1 MSVNSRLCLIALAL
15 TTAAAQDNPFV
26 ESAECSLCH
35 TRLGE
40 KNQLG
45 QYTLWKGSV
54 MAHAGRDPYWQA
66 KTAEEIKQN
75 PAIARTVDEKCHRCH
90 TPQGKAQARD
100 GVGCTVCHLIEDKGL
115 GTPAS
120 FTGGFEINKEH
131 LSYGPHKDPFVN
143 PMIMHV
149 GLTPAYGSHFLKSEL
164 CATCHTV
171 ITPTVDAR
179 GKVLGEF
186 IEQAPYLEW
195 KASSFGSGD
204 MTCQSCHV
212 PAADNPKEQ
221 YIAHNPMGR
230 TFPRTSPRQPFGIH
244 RFAGANFALPAL
256 FGSED
261 GSMTARAHEMLSSA
275 ASLEIEPAWKDG
287 VLEARVTLTN
297 LTGHKLPTGFPSRR
311 IWLDFEVTGASGN
324 AVFRSGGDAT
334 EPQQH
339 HAVIDSP
346 AKIQVYESEMAD
358 PAGRRT
364 TALLRAASYL
374 KDNRILPDGFD
385 ASKAPAGIHPA
396 GVAADPDF
404 LPGSDTTLYRVSGLA
419 PGTYSIR
426 VRALYENIKP
436 SHRGVLSRTHS
447 QALDKLAPAVL
458 AEASAQIVRAL
469 TAQTVQP
476 NRAMH

>member
-1 MSVNSRLCLIALAL
+1 MPVNRRLCLIALAL
-15 TTAAAQDNPFV
+15 ATAAAQDSPFV

-40 KNQLG
+40 KSQLG

-66 KTAEEIKQN
+66 KTAEEIRQN
-75 PAIARTVDEKCHRCH
+75 PSIANTVDEKCHRCH
-90 TPQGKAQARD
+90 TPQGKPQAD
-100 GVGCTVCHLIEDKGL
+100 GGVGCTVCHLIEDQGL

-120 FTGGFEINKEH
+120 FTGGFHINKEH
-131 LSYGPHKDPFVN
+131 LAYGPHEDAFVN

-149 GLTPAYGSHFLKSEL
+149 GLTPAYGSHVLKSEL

-171 ITPTVDAR
+171 ITPTVDAK

-195 KASSFGSGD
+195 KASSFGSGG

-212 PAADNPKEQ
+212 PVADNPKEH

-256 FGSED
+256 LGAGD
-261 GSMTARAHEMLSSA
+261 KSMAARAHEMLSSA
-275 ASLEIEPAWKDG
+275 ASIEVRPAWKG
-287 VLEARVTLTN
+287 GLLEVSVTLTN

-311 IWLDFEVTGASGN
+311 IWLDFEVKDSSGKT
-324 AVFRSGGDAT
+324 VFRSGLEPR
-334 EPQQH
+334 EPQPH
-339 HAVIDSP
+339 HTVIDSP
-346 AKIQVYESEMAD
+346 AQVQIYESEMAD
-358 PAGRRT
+358 PSGRRT
-364 TALLRAASYL
+364 AALLRAASYL

-396 GVAADPDF
+396 GVARDSDF
-404 LPGSDTTLYRVSGLA
+404 LPGSDTTLYRVAGLPSGS
-419 PGTYSIR
+419 YSIA

-436 SHRGVLSRTHS
+436 SHRGVLFRPLAGTLA
-447 QALDKLAPAVL
+447 ALPPAVL
-458 AEASAQIVRAL
+458 AEATAQIVRAVS
-469 TAQTVQP
+469 AQNLRSTRP
-476 NRAMH
+476 NP

>member
-1 MSVNSRLCLIALAL
+1 MTVISRLSLLVLA
-15 TTAAAQDNPFV
+15 AVSVAAQDSPFV
-26 ESAECSLCH
+26 ESVECSLCH

-45 QYTLWKGSV
+45 QNTQWKGSV

-66 KTAEEIKQN
+66 KTAEEIRQN
-75 PAIARTVDEKCHRCH
+75 PAIAKVVDEKCNQCH
-90 TPQGKAQARD
+90 TPQGKAQAKD
-100 GVGCTVCHLIEDKGL
+100 GVGCSVCHLIEDKGL

-120 FTGGFEINKEH
+120 FTGGFQINKER
-131 LSYGPHKDPFVN
+131 LAYGPHKDPFAN

-149 GLTPAYGSHFLKSEL
+149 GLTPAYGAHMQKSEL

-171 ITPTVDAR
+171 ITPTVDEK

-186 IEQAPYLEW
+186 IEQAAYLEW

-212 PAADNPKEQ
+212 PLADNPKAQ

-230 TFPRTSPRQPFGIH
+230 PFPPTSPRQPFGIH
-244 RFAGANFALPAL
+244 SFAGANFALPVL
-256 FGSED
+256 LGSSD
-261 GSMTARAHEMLSSA
+261 SSMAERAHDMLSSA
-275 ASLEIEPAWKDG
+275 AMIEVTPAWKDG
-287 VLEARVTLTN
+287 VLEASVTLTN

-311 IWLDFEVTGASGN
+311 IWLDFEVKDSSGKT
-324 AVFRSGGDAT
+324 AFRSGLDPQ
-334 EPQQH
+334 EPQPH
-339 HAVIDSP
+339 HAAIDSP
-346 AKIQVYESEMAD
+346 SKVQIYESEMAD
-358 PAGRRT
+358 AAGRRT

-396 GVAADPDF
+396 GIAGDADF
-404 LPGSDTTLYRVSGLA
+404 LPGSDTTLYRVAGLA
-419 PGTYSIR
+419 QGSYSIR

-436 SHRGVLSRTHS
+436 SHRGVLSPA
-447 QALDKLAPAVL
+447 QVKALAALAPAVL
-458 AEASAQIVRAL
+458 AEA
-469 TAQTVQP
+469 TAQTVRGVIAQKMQRSLP
-476 NRAMH
+476 IR